1 MFPPKPC
8 SHVPGSP
15 LPTTLSLSSLLFSS
29 LLSALRLGFAVVVFL
44 ARVLPSLHASFHG
57 SYNPWPI
64 TRSGVAA
71 EEEPK
76 VV

>member
-1 MFPPKPC
+1 MFP
-8 SHVPGSP
+8 GRRSP
-15 LPTTLSLSSLLFSS
+15 PSSLFSFSS
-29 LLSALRLGFAVVVFL
+29 LLSALRLAFAVVVFL
-44 ARVLPSLHASFHG
+44 ARVLPSFLPSFHASFHG

-71 EEEPK
+71 EEETK